1 MIYERDD
8 MLQFV
13 KMLEGGFL
21 AKGRDIVNVKAF
33 GIVDWKE
40 SFDAAA
46 EHTGIGKLVIVSP

>member
-1 MIYERDD
+1 